1 MKKILYFLLLI
12 IYFVFCDDSYSQT
25 LQEYKD
31 RRERLME
38 HLSSESIIMI
48 RGSNE
53 VIRNGDVYYP
63 FRQSSNFYYFTGIKE
78 PDCMLFLSPGKGI
91 YIDLKQ
97 KYVNELIFVPKT
109 DSQKELW
116 DGPRPN
122 IEEISKISQIEEV
135 LPNSEMEV
143 YMENLLS
150 KVDTLFFDDS
160 NISLFEPNT
169 YEGKIIKRAKEK
181 FYKFETASIN
191 NKIIKMREIKTQSEI
206 MLIKKAVSITAEAHK
221 NVMKA
226 VKPGMYE
233 CELEAIIE
241 YTFKKNGAR
250 ENGFLPIVGSGPFSC
265 FLHYNKNDR
274 KINAG
279 DVVVID
285 MGAEYDMYTADIT
298 RTIPVSGRFTK
309 RQKEIYNIVLKAH
322 NEAIKLIKPGIRK
335 DEIHKKSVE
344 IISNGLINLGL
355 INEEKEYRRYY
366 IHGTSHPIGLD
377 VHDPA
382 LSDVL
387 MPGMIITIEPGIY
400 IQQENLGIRIEDDVL
415 ITENGYE
422 ILSDSVPYII
432 EKIEKFIRN
441 R

>member
-1 MKKILYFLLLI
+1 MKKILYILLI
-12 IYFVFCDDSYSQT
+12 VYFISYNYLYSQT
-25 LQEYKD
+25 LQEYKE
-31 RRERLME
+31 RREKLME
-38 HLSSESIIMI
+38 NLSSESIIMI
-48 RGSNE
+48 KGSNE
-53 VIRNGDVYYP
+53 IIRNGDVYYP

-78 PDCMLFLSPGKGI
+78 PDCVLFLSHGKGI
-91 YIDLKQ
+91 YIDSKQ
-97 KYVNELIFVPKT
+97 KYVSELIFVPKT

-135 LPNSEMEV
+135 LPNSELEA
-143 YMENLLS
+143 YMGNILS

-160 NISLFEPNT
+160 NISLFEPIT

-181 FYKFETASIN
+181 FYKFETANIN
-191 NKIIKMREIKTQSEI
+191 NNITKMREIKSQSEI
-206 MLIKKAVSITAEAHK
+206 MLIKKAVSITSEAHK

-233 CELEAIIE
+233 YELEAIIE

-274 KINAG
+274 KIDAG

-285 MGAEYDMYTADIT
+285 IGAEYDMYSADIT
-298 RTIPVSGRFTK
+298 RTIPISGRFSK
-309 RQKEIYNIVLKAH
+309 RQKEIYDIVLKAH
-322 NEAIKLIKPGIRK
+322 NEAIKLIKPGISK
-335 DEIHKKSVE
+335 DEIHKKAVE

-355 INEEKEYRRYY
+355 INEAKEYKRYY
-366 IHGTSHPIGLD
+366 MHGTSHPIGLD

-382 LSDVL
+382 ISDVL

-422 ILSDSVPYII
+422 ILSDSVPYTM
-432 EKIEKFIRN
+432 EKIEKFMRN

>member
-1 MKKILYFLLLI
+1 
-12 IYFVFCDDSYSQT
+12 
-25 LQEYKD
+25 
-31 RRERLME
+31 
-38 HLSSESIIMI
+38 
-48 RGSNE
+48 
-53 VIRNGDVYYP
+53 
-63 FRQSSNFYYFTGIKE
+63 
-78 PDCMLFLSPGKGI
+78 
-91 YIDLKQ
+91 
-97 KYVNELIFVPKT
+97 
-109 DSQKELW
+109 
-116 DGPRPN
+116 
-122 IEEISKISQIEEV
+122 
-135 LPNSEMEV
+135 
-143 YMENLLS
+143 
-150 KVDTLFFDDS
+150 
-160 NISLFEPNT
+160 
-169 YEGKIIKRAKEK
+169 
-181 FYKFETASIN
+181 
-191 NKIIKMREIKTQSEI
+191 
-206 MLIKKAVSITAEAHK
+206 
-221 NVMKA
+221 
-226 VKPGMYE
+226 
-233 CELEAIIE
+233 
-241 YTFKKNGAR
+241 
-250 ENGFLPIVGSGPFSC
+250 
-265 FLHYNKNDR
+265 
-274 KINAG
+274 
-279 DVVVID
+279 
-285 MGAEYDMYTADIT
+285 MYTADIT